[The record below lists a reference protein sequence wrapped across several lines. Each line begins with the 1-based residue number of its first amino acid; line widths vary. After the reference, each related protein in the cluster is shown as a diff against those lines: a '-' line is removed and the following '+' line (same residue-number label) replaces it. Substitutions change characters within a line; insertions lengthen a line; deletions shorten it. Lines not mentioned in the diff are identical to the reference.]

1 VIWLWACAAPLPL
14 PEAQPT
20 VATQVQAG
28 AQLGPTQWGAVATAI
43 ELSATGAQAADV
55 TVVQAPA
62 GQPPLSIQAQRSD
75 WNLKD
80 RSVLFE
86 GAVRAQRG
94 NMTLTCSRLTAIYG
108 ESRQVQELRAEG
120 EVVVVQGERRVT
132 AALATLQGGTLLLT
146 GQPKLEEGTNSLLGQ
161 KITFFL
167 DQEKVQ
173 CEGAEGSPCELVL
186 SGGLGA
192 RDRVEH

>member
-1 VIWLWACAAPLPL
+1 MIWLWACAAPLPL

-28 AQLGPTQWGAVATAI
+28 AQLGPAQWGAVATAI
-43 ELSATGAQAADV
+43 ELSATGAQAAEV
-55 TVVQAPA
+55 TVVQAQA
-62 GQPPLSIQAQRSD
+62 GQPPLSIQSQHSD
-75 WNLKD
+75 WDLKH
-80 RSVLFE
+80 RQVLFE

-94 NMTLTCSRLTAIYG
+94 NMTLTCSRLTAVYG
-108 ESRQVQELRAEG
+108 EGQQVEELRAEG
-120 EVVVVQGERRVT
+120 NVVVVQGERRVT
-132 AALATLQGGTLLLT
+132 AALATLENGTLLLT

-186 SGGLGA
+186 SGGLEAPAGE
-192 RDRVEH
+192 EH